1 MTLRKF
7 GAVIL
12 STTVRSLETNK
23 LIKKINA
30 ELFMVSF
37 YMMTRVFP
45 SFIPWRRIFLNLL
58 VANILI
64 VFWCFQGV

>member
-45 SFIPWRRIFLNLL
+45 PWRRIFLNLL
-58 VANILI
+58 VANISI